1 MEGPEQTV
9 MQQDPVVFLTGQE
22 RRIYS
27 ICLLLLKDPDRA
39 RQAALKTVRQ
49 IHRRWPEGSA
59 RPDPG
64 RWSDV
69 LAVRVCRDHMKS

>member
-9 MQQDPVVFLTGQE
+9 TSMDPVVFLAGQE

-27 ICLLLLKDPDRA
+27 ICLTLLKDPAMA
-39 RQAALKTVRQ
+39 RQSALETVRQ

-64 RWSDV
+64 RWSDI
-69 LAVRVCRDHMKS
+69 LAVRICRDRMKS